1 MENEILIVEGMRCEG
16 CKQKVES
23 ALDELAGVIA
33 AEVDL
38 GANTVDV
45 TYDSDLVNHDAIRNC
60 IEALGYV
67 VVV

>member
-1 MENEILIVEGMRCEG
+1 METEVLIVEGMHCEK
-16 CKQKVES
+16 CKNRVES
-23 ALDELAGVIA
+23 ALDGLAGVIA
-33 AEVDL
+33 VEVDL

-60 IEALGYV
+60 IEAQGYV